1 MLSLRNEYHIMDYES
16 IRLYYYIDMMEVD
29 HDDDSKSMILDEE
42 IDEEYEPTQEG
53 MFSWYMV

>member
-53 MFSWYMV
+53 MFS